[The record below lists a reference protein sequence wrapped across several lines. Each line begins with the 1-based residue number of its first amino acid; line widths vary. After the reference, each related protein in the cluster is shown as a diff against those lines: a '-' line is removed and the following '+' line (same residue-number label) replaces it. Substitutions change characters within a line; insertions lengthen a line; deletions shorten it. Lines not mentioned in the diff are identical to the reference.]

1 MKVKKVKTKKN
12 LDIAKEEKNRL
23 SNCINVFCDSLSE
36 GLEPSIKNQKKIFCT
51 FCGTELNPNSE
62 ICPKCYTSVDGENRI
77 CPKCGRSN
85 YISTRHCVQC
95 GFDLNNDL

>member
-1 MKVKKVKTKKN
+1 M
-12 LDIAKEEKNRL
+12 DIAKEEKNKL

-62 ICPKCYTSVDGENRI
+62 ICPKCIQVWMAKIVSALNVE
-77 CPKCGRSN
+77 
-85 YISTRHCVQC
+85 
-95 GFDLNNDL
+95 DLTIFQHGTVYSAVLI